1 MVLSASASFSHTGW
15 CNMHY
20 AMSLWAIC
28 VRRCSLP
35 TGHSCVWYWLLTSSF
50 VTYQGNVRCIS
61 STFSWRG
68 PTLDR
73 SAKSRSM
80 SALAY
85 EESNLKQFPSNW
97 GSEIQTVCLGRWM
110 VSPWNTTYQVDLDQS
125 SMVTRVKAAL
135 TTQLERVCG
144 M

>member
-1 MVLSASASFSHTGW
+1 
-15 CNMHY
+15 
-20 AMSLWAIC
+20 
-28 VRRCSLP
+28 
-35 TGHSCVWYWLLTSSF
+35 
-50 VTYQGNVRCIS
+50 
-61 STFSWRG
+61 
-68 PTLDR
+68 
-73 SAKSRSM
+73 M